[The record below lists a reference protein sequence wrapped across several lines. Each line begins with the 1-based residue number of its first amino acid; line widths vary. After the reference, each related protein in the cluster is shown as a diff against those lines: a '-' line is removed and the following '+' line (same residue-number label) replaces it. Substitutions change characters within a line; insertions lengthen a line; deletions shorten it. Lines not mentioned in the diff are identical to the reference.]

1 MDQFGVI
8 QNLKYLKV
16 HCEKQV
22 KTTTDDILQGMW
34 RTKVEALKQ
43 AITDQKELKYYGGV
57 KNLIDMAKK
66 GAETNNLFNDIES

>member
-8 QNLKYLKV
+8 QNLKHLKI
-16 HCEKQV
+16 HCEKQI

-34 RTKVEALKQ
+34 RTKVKALEQ

-57 KNLIDMAKK
+57 RNLIDMAKK
-66 GAETNNLFNDIES
+66 GAETNNLFNEVES